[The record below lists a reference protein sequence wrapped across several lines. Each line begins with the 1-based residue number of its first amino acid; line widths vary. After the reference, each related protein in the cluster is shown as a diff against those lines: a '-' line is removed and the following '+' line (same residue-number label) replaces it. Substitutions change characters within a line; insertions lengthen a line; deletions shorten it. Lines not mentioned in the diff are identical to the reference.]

1 MTQSDRPVNP
11 EYDAVERTAEI
22 EREEVLLDE
31 MGLTRNDTEKLRDT
45 MLSAEEAVCA
55 KQEEITAIRQHK
67 GRKEDWEEYADIKR
81 RMGYVMHHSEFIRK
95 LRTLIPRLIVTDGRV
110 RGTLSLFQVRSI
122 PVKEFPDYKGP
133 EKTNFMCPVYIGW
146 IHRGEMPEYEI
157 DIVDDAQ
164 CAIGQRRGWRTI
176 LLRMI
181 VRWNKMLKPNGE
193 FEVDMHGVPRRES
206 RASLITEAQ
215 ALKAFGVPTQGFI
228 TATGY
233 RHQLFNFRNAVLE
246 RVITDRN

>member
-1 MTQSDRPVNP
+1 MAVQDI
-11 EYDAVERTAEI
+11 YDALERTAEI
-22 EREEVLLDE
+22 EREEALLE
-31 MGLTRNDTEKLRDT
+31 EIGLTLNDTQKLRDT
-45 MLSAEEAVCA
+45 MLSPDEAVCA
-55 KQEEITAIRQHK
+55 KQEELLAIRQHK
-67 GRKEDWEEYADIKR
+67 GRKSDWEEYADSKR

-95 LRTLIPRLIVTDGRV
+95 LRTVVPGLLVTDGRV
-110 RGTLSLFQVRSI
+110 RGTLALLQVRSI
-122 PVKEFPDYKGP
+122 PVREVPQYLGP
-133 EKTNFMCPVYIGW
+133 ERTNFMCPVYIGW
-146 IHRGEMPEYEI
+146 IHSGEMPEYEI
-157 DIVDDAQ
+157 DIIDDAQ

-193 FEVDMHGVPRRES
+193 FEVDIHGVPRRES

-233 RHQLFNFRNAVLE
+233 RHQLFNFRNAVPE